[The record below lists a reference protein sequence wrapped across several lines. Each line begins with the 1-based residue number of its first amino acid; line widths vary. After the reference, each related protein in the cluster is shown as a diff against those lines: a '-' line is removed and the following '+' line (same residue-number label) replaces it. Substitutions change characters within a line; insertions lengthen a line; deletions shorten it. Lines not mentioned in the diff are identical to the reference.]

1 LPDFSTNRSLFL
13 APIGQFD
20 TTRELELH
28 SLFRRLPSTWQN
40 WLLQRARIHVKAYQK
55 VEPDELA
62 GNPERFYRSLAFEEL
77 DAARTIRGLPDH
89 YATEEEFEQGR
100 QFYYRHRAWRQTFDK
115 QDAADPVRT
124 ILAEMS

>member
-1 LPDFSTNRSLFL
+1 
-13 APIGQFD
+13 
-20 TTRELELH
+20 LH

-40 WLLQRARIHVKAYQK
+40 WLVQRARIHVKAYKK
-55 VEPDELA
+55 VEPDKLA
-62 GNPERFYRSLAFEEL
+62 GNPERFYPSLAFEEL
-77 DAARTIRGLPDH
+77 DAVRTIRGLPDH

-100 QFYYRHRAWRQTFDK
+100 QFYYRYRAWRQTFDK